1 MNLIDTLIWVWKV
14 PYASL
19 TSKFLKEIQCGFKNL
34 LFEESYKFL
43 MCLSSLG
50 INSILIFRN
59 FDESNR
65 AIFNHP
71 TGGLVKS
78 LLFWHRIVRMFN
90 KFMVHAWSW
99 HGGLSLEV
107 FYIGALRSKLI
118 LACQEGLKWVFPPL
132 HLYRIYFVQTY
143 KNRKYCMQ
151 NNQNL
156 TKSLDEWKDNSNVEG
171 KKSFSWRRM
180 SLHKRGFLHRCVM
193 VYWYH
198 Q

>member
-1 MNLIDTLIWVWKV
+1 MVSRICCLRSHISSSCVCLHLESIPFW
-14 PYASL
+14 
-19 TSKFLKEIQCGFKNL
+19 FLE
-34 LFEESYKFL
+34 
-43 MCLSSLG
+43 
-50 INSILIFRN
+50 N

-118 LACQEGLKWVFPPL
+118 LACQEGLKWVCPPL

-143 KNRKYCMQ
+143 KIESIVCKTTKTRP
-151 NNQNL
+151 NL
-156 TKSLDEWKDNSNVEG
+156 WMNGRITLMWREKNHSLGGEW
-171 KKSFSWRRM
+171 
-180 SLHKRGFLHRCVM
+180 
-193 VYWYH
+193 VYIREVFCIGAWWYTGIINKTRFRLWH
-198 Q
+198 FNLWL